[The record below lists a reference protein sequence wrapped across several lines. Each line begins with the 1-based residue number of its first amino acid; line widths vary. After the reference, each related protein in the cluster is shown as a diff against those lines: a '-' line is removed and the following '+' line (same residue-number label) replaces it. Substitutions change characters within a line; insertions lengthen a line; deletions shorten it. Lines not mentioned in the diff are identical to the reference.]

1 MFTSLSPQRGEGP
14 GVRKWFESF
23 LPPTSGNRL
32 RRVAR
37 LGLALALMSRA
48 VLFQFDSQIPAQEAS
63 KRSQRE
69 LRVAA
74 ASDLKFALDEIVLD
88 FQKDHPEITVKVTYG
103 SSGNFYSQLSN
114 QAPFDLFF
122 SADIGYPRKLSE
134 QGLALPGT
142 EFLYA
147 IGRLVVWVPK
157 SSPIQVE
164 QLKMEALRHE
174 SVRHIAI
181 ANPRH
186 APYGKAAEAALR
198 SSGIYEAVQPKLVF
212 GENISQTLQF
222 VQSGNAE
229 IGIVALSLALAPGV
243 KDQGR
248 YWKVPSDAYPRLEQ
262 GGVIL
267 KWAKDPQAAQRLREF
282 VTGPKG
288 RSRLR
293 GYGFYLPG
301 EE

>member
-1 MFTSLSPQRGEGP
+1 MTTNFGRC
-14 GVRKWFESF
+14 
-23 LPPTSGNRL
+23 RL
-32 RRVAR
+32 RAAL
-37 LGLALALMSRA
+37 LGVALALIARG
-48 VLFQFDSQIPAQEAS
+48 VLFQADSQAIAQECLK
-63 KRSQRE
+63 KRAGE
-69 LRVAA
+69 LRIAA
-74 ASDLKFALDEIVLD
+74 ASDLNFAMDEIVQE

-122 SADIGYPRKLSE
+122 SADISYPRKLSE
-134 QGLALPGT
+134 QGLTRPRT

-147 IGRLVVWVPK
+147 IGSIVIWVPR
-157 SSPIQVE
+157 SSPIDVE

-181 ANPRH
+181 ANPKH

-198 SSGIYEAVQPKLVF
+198 SLGIYEAVQPKLVF
-212 GENISQTLQF
+212 GENISQTFQF

-229 IGIVALSLALAPGV
+229 IGIVALSLALAPSV

-248 YWKVPSDAYPRLEQ
+248 YWKVPSDAYPCLEQ

-267 KWAKDPQAAQRLREF
+267 KWVKNVEAAQSFRNF
-282 VTGPKG
+282 IMGSKG
-288 RSRLR
+288 RPLLR
-293 GYGFYLPG
+293 RYGFYLPG

>member
-1 MFTSLSPQRGEGP
+1 MTTNFGRC
-14 GVRKWFESF
+14 
-23 LPPTSGNRL
+23 RL
-32 RRVAR
+32 RAAL
-37 LGLALALMSRA
+37 LGVALALIARG
-48 VLFQFDSQIPAQEAS
+48 VLFQADSQAIAQECLK
-63 KRSQRE
+63 KRAGE
-69 LRVAA
+69 LRIAA
-74 ASDLKFALDEIVLD
+74 ASDLNFAMDEIVQE

-122 SADIGYPRKLSE
+122 SADISYPRKLSE
-134 QGLALPGT
+134 QGLTLPRT

-147 IGRLVVWVPK
+147 IGSIVIWVPR
-157 SSPIQVE
+157 SSPIDVE

-181 ANPRH
+181 ANPKH

-198 SSGIYEAVQPKLVF
+198 SLGIYEAVQPKLVF
-212 GENISQTLQF
+212 GENISQTFQF

-229 IGIVALSLALAPGV
+229 IGIVALSLALAPSV

-248 YWKVPSDAYPRLEQ
+248 YWKVPSDAYPCLEQ

-267 KWAKDPQAAQRLREF
+267 KWVKNVEAAQSFRNF
-282 VTGPKG
+282 IMGSKG
-288 RSRLR
+288 RPLLR
-293 GYGFYLPG
+293 RYGFYLPG

>member
-1 MFTSLSPQRGEGP
+1 MNMNSRSVRGATALL
-14 GVRKWFESF
+14 V
-23 LPPTSGNRL
+23 
-32 RRVAR
+32 
-37 LGLALALMSRA
+37 LALVLISP
-48 VLFQFDSQIPAQEAS
+48 VLLFQFNSQAIGQEIS
-63 KRSQRE
+63 KGSPRE

-74 ASDLKFALDEIVLD
+74 ASDLKFAMDEIVQE
-88 FQKDHPEITVKVTYG
+88 FQKEPPETTVKTTYG

-122 SADIGYPRKLSE
+122 SADIGYPRKLNE
-134 QGLALPGT
+134 QGLTLPGS

-147 IGRLVVWVPK
+147 IGRIVLWVPK

-164 QLKMEALRHE
+164 QLKMEALKHA
-174 SVRHIAI
+174 SVRHVAI
-181 ANPRH
+181 ANPKH

-198 SSGIYEAVQPKLVF
+198 SSGLYEAVQTKLVF

-229 IGIVALSLALAPGV
+229 IGIVALSLAAAPSV
-243 KDQGR
+243 KGEGS
-248 YWKVPSDAYPRLEQ
+248 YWEVPVDSYPRLEQ

-267 KWAKDPQAAQRLREF
+267 RRARDVKAAQSFRDF
-282 VTGPKG
+282 VTGLKG
-288 RSRLR
+288 RPLLR
-293 GYGFYLPG
+293 RYGFYLPG

>member
-1 MFTSLSPQRGEGP
+1 MAKLVTILQGTMN
-14 GVRKWFESF
+14 WFSMKRSCCIRI
-23 LPPTSGNRL
+23 LIL
-32 RRVAR
+32 V
-37 LGLALALMSRA
+37 LALVSMRHVPQILSDPKGIGH
-48 VLFQFDSQIPAQEAS
+48 QDSKKAP
-63 KRSQRE
+63 RE

-74 ASDLKFALDEIVLD
+74 ASDLKFAMDEIVQE

-122 SADIGYPRKLSE
+122 SADISYPRKLSE
-134 QGLALPGT
+134 QGLALPRT

-147 IGRLVVWVPK
+147 MGSIVLWVPRT
-157 SSPIQVE
+157 SPIDVV
-164 QLKMEALRHE
+164 QLKIEALRHE

-181 ANPRH
+181 ANPKH
-186 APYGKAAEAALR
+186 APYGRAAEAALR
-198 SSGIYEAVQPKLVF
+198 SLGIYEAVQPKLVL
-212 GENISQTLQF
+212 GENISQTFQF

-243 KDQGR
+243 KNQGR

-267 KWAKDPQAAQRLREF
+267 KWVKDAEAAQSFRDFIVGL
-282 VTGPKG
+282 KG
-288 RSRLR
+288 RPLLR
-293 GYGFYLPG
+293 RYGFYLPG